1 MLLQVSSLTRK
12 IKKLELSATRV
23 GTGGLFKIKQK
34 MESYKHE
41 KEELYDMIKRAMQEN
56 ERRNDDGAGP
66 SNRAAAGPTNSAG
79 PSNGGAGASD
89 AAAGAPN
96 EDAGGPSD
104 VAAGTSNTDAA
115 GSSSAAAAVPS
126 NVVASPSGTN

>member
-66 SNRAAAGPTNSAG
+66 SNRAAGPPANSAG
-79 PSNGGAGASD
+79 PSNGGAAGPSD
-89 AAAGAPN
+89 AA
-96 EDAGGPSD
+96 
-104 VAAGTSNTDAA
+104 AAGTSNTDA
-115 GSSSAAAAVPS
+115 GSSSAAAVPS
-126 NVVASPSGTN
+126 NVASPSSGTN